1 LCRSSSCNLNL
12 PLETPNDKEIQP
24 ASSTRNKKN
33 KILGAAIHRTVPL
46 AVFLAVILVNMS
58 KREVSDIDY
67 EDTDG
72 SCNEMYDSN
81 SKPVLFFQNSAV
93 KEITVSDLI
102 RSTINFDQANII
114 GCGGFGLVYK
124 AYLPDGTKAAV
135 KRLSGDS
142 GQMEREFRAEVEAL
156 SQLTSPTQKPCNPRE
171 SKFCP

>member
-1 LCRSSSCNLNL
+1 
-12 PLETPNDKEIQP
+12 
-24 ASSTRNKKN
+24 
-33 KILGAAIHRTVPL
+33 
-46 AVFLAVILVNMS
+46 MS
-58 KREVSDIDY
+58 KREVSAIDY

-156 SQLTSPTQKPCNPRE
+156 SQAQHKNHVTLGKVNFALNALRSVPSRFNDRLLIYSYME
-171 SKFCP
+171 NGSLDYWLHERSDGGYMLEWE